1 MGCNQSWRVR
11 EMTEKELELM
21 LVKEVK
27 RRGGRAYK
35 FISPGINGVPD
46 RLVLLPYGRAG
57 FVEVKA
63 PGKKMRPNQ
72 IKRKRE
78 LESLGFLVYCLDD
91 PEEIGGVVDGIAGKS
106 V

>member
-1 MGCNQSWRVR
+1 M
-11 EMTEKELELM
+11 
-21 LVKEVK
+21 
-27 RRGGRAYK
+27 
-35 FISPGINGVPD
+35 F
-46 RLVLLPYGRAG
+46 LPYGRAG

-91 PEEIGGVVDGIAGKS
+91 PEEIGGVVDGIAGKT